1 MKKAMALLAL
11 AVMLFSVGCGQNDIT
26 QTNTK
31 TSEVLAD
38 AAESAEV
45 TLPSTPIPAATP
57 TIDMRV
63 SNGWIEFT
71 SDGKTWKQLISLEE
85 LKGPQGE
92 QGEPGAD
99 GKDGEDGAQ
108 GIPGEKGETGAQGE
122 KGDTGAQGE
131 KGDKGDTGTQGE
143 KGEKGDTGA
152 QGEKGD
158 SILIAPTIRP
168 IPSPTPR
175 PIPSPTPSPTLAPTL
190 EPEPIVVPPSPPAAD
205 LAP

>member
-38 AAESAEV
+38 ASESVGA

-71 SDGKTWKQLISLEE
+71 SDGETWKQLISLEE

-108 GIPGEKGETGAQGE
+108 GIPGEKGDTGAKGEKGETGA
-122 KGDTGAQGE
+122 
-131 KGDKGDTGTQGE
+131 QGE

-168 IPSPTPR
+168 IPSPTP
-175 PIPSPTPSPTLAPTL
+175 SPAPVPTLAPTEAPIPTL
-190 EPEPIVVPPSPPAAD
+190 ESMPTPMATNPVQ
-205 LAP
+205 

>member
-131 KGDKGDTGTQGE
+131 KG
-143 KGEKGDTGA
+143 EKGDTGA

-168 IPSPTPR
+168 IPSPTP
-175 PIPSPTPSPTLAPTL
+175 SPAPVPTLAPTEAPIPTL
-190 EPEPIVVPPSPPAAD
+190 ESMPTPMATNPVQ
-205 LAP
+205 